1 MQEERFHTLA
11 DPEDPLELA
20 QIIERL
26 YYNPEEYLKISRE
39 LSEFTRENF
48 CVEKTVEK
56 EIELIRQRQVLS
68 RTPRESFPKKVE
80 RPPVLCIEPGRT

>member
-39 LSEFTRENF
+39 LQSLRE
-48 CVEKTVEK
+48 KISAWRK
-56 EIELIRQRQVLS
+56 L
-68 RTPRESFPKKVE
+68 
-80 RPPVLCIEPGRT
+80 

>member
-1 MQEERFHTLA
+1 MGECASSGLVVIGSRVTSNGYFMQEERFHTLA

-39 LSEFTRENF
+39 LQSLREKILRGEN
-48 CVEKTVEK
+48 C
-56 EIELIRQRQVLS
+56 
-68 RTPRESFPKKVE
+68 RE
-80 RPPVLCIEPGRT
+80 RD